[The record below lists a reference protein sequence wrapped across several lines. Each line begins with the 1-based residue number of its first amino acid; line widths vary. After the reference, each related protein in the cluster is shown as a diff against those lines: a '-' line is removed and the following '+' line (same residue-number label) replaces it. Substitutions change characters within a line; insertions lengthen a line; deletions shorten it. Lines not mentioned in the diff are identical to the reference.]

1 VRNRLVYTWNFTQ
14 SRGVEFWPGVN
25 LYITT
30 NEAEMGKAFALDIGR
45 LHVRW
50 RRGDEDHY

>member
-30 NEAEMGKAFALDIGR
+30 NEAEVGKAFALDIGR